1 MVFRVAG
8 LSPVVA
14 ALCWAAMVC
23 MMPVVGAAQELGI
36 PSSAILTI
44 SSERMYADSAFGK
57 RVAREIEAQ
66 SDVLASENR
75 RIEERLTVEEQDLT
89 RRRPAMEP
97 EAFRTLADAFD
108 TKVQDIRRTQDA
120 KARALVQRSEE
131 ERVRFLQ
138 AARPIL
144 TELMRESGA
153 GVVLERSS
161 VFLSASAIDMTDIA
175 ISRLDATLGD
185 GTVPSAD

>member
-1 MVFRVAG
+1 MGRRVSG
-8 LSPVVA
+8 VTRIVA
-14 ALCWAAMVC
+14 ALGLLFLALLS
-23 MMPVVGAAQELGI
+23 PGIGLAQSLGI

-57 RVAREIEAQ
+57 RVAREIEEQ
-66 SDVLASENR
+66 SDILARENR
-75 RIEERLTVEEQDLT
+75 GIEKELTAEEQELT
-89 RRRPAMEP
+89 QRRTQMEP
-97 EAFRTLADAFD
+97 EAFRALADAFD
-108 TKVQDIRRTQDA
+108 TKVQTIRRTQDA
-120 KARALVQRSEE
+120 KARDLVQRNDE
-131 ERVRFLQ
+131 ERVRFFQ

-161 VFLSASAIDMTDIA
+161 VFLSANAIDMTDIA

-185 GTVPSAD
+185 GTATSAD